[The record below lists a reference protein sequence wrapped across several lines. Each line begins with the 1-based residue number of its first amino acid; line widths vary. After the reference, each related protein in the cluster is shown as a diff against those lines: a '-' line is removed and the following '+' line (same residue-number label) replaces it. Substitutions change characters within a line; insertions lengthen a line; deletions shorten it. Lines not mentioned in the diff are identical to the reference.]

1 MLYVKY
7 FIKNKY
13 IKILIYDKNKNGNI
27 LYNEFFIKN
36 QFNWFFIKNSIKEFL
51 YEVGLIKF
59 KKN

>member
-36 QFNWFFIKNSIKEFL
+36 QFN
-51 YEVGLIKF
+51 
-59 KKN
+59 